1 MTHWHDHIKAVAKK
15 NGTSYKE
22 AMKVASSSYKKP
34 AAKVVKTKTK
44 KPKPAT
50 HRMPDGTIMAGKK
63 HPKD

>member
-1 MTHWHDHIKAVAKK
+1 MTAWTEHIKATAKK

-34 AAKVVKTKTK
+34 EAKVVKTK

-50 HRMPDGTIMAGKK
+50 HKMPDGTIMAGKK
-63 HPKD
+63 HPKE

>member
-1 MTHWHDHIKAVAKK
+1 MTAWTEHIKATAKK

-34 AAKVVKTKTK
+34 EAKVVKTK

-50 HRMPDGTIMAGKK
+50 HKMPDGTIMAGKK